1 MEQKSFF
8 STLKDVIIKFWFVF
22 PILYAL
28 FAFVLILLINMNS
41 LPAVIENSVGILL
54 LITLITLP
62 VSWIV
67 LLVNKKWWRC
77 IASFVASVVIAV
89 LSGGALFFMAL
100 AAMFG
105 PDTSTFGKDHPIPA
119 DLEYNLPIQSYQW
132 DDSLAAS
139 VYVDPNSVVAV
150 DTLNTDSYLQIW
162 DGSQQGIYNYDF
174 YYGPLPAGEIY
185 LKCFEV
191 TENIPLSDYRLKKAS
206 MVKIKGTSKF
216 SKLVDKQR
224 FTIYEGVWSDY
235 YAARIEVWFKD
246 AETGDEKKLMEKV
259 YRVEGWMR

>member
-1 MEQKSFF
+1 MERKSFF
-8 STLKDVIIKFWFVF
+8 TTLKDVIIKFWYVF

-28 FAFVLILLINMNS
+28 FAFALILMINMNS

-67 LLVNKKWWRC
+67 LLVNKRWWRC

-89 LSGGALFFMAL
+89 LSGGALFFAIL
-100 AAMFG
+100 AAMFA

-119 DLEYNLPIQSYQW
+119 DLEYNLPLQRYHW

-139 VYVDPNSVVAV
+139 VYVDPDSVVV
-150 DTLNTDSYLQIW
+150 DTLNADSYLQIW
-162 DGSQQGIYNYDF
+162 NGSQGGIYNYDF

-191 TENIPLSDYRLKKAS
+191 TEDIPLSDYRLKKAS
-206 MVKIKGTSKF
+206 MVKINGTSTF
-216 SKLVDKQR
+216 SKLVDKQE
-224 FTIYEGVWSDY
+224 FTIYEGVFHDY

-246 AETGDEKKLMEKV
+246 AKTGDEKKLLEKV

>member
-1 MEQKSFF
+1 MERKSFF
-8 STLKDVIIKFWFVF
+8 TTLKDFIIKFWYVF

-28 FAFVLILLINMNS
+28 FAFALILMINMNS
-41 LPAVIENSVGILL
+41 LPAVIEDSVGILL

-67 LLVNKKWWRC
+67 LLVNKRWWRC

-89 LSGGALFFMAL
+89 LSGGALFFAIL
-100 AAMFG
+100 AAMFA

-119 DLEYNLPIQSYQW
+119 DLEYNLPLQTE
-132 DDSLAAS
+132 
-139 VYVDPNSVVAV
+139 YVC
-150 DTLNTDSYLQIW
+150 LQIW
-162 DGSQQGIYNYDF
+162 DGFQGGIYYYDF

-185 LKCFEV
+185 LKCFEA
-191 TENIPLSDYRLKKAS
+191 TEDIPLSDYRLKKAS
-206 MVKIKGTSKF
+206 KVKINGTSTF
-216 SKLVDKQR
+216 SKLVDKQE
-224 FTIYEGVWSDY
+224 FTIYEGVFHDY

-246 AETGDEKKLMEKV
+246 AKTGDEKKLLEKV

>member
-1 MEQKSFF
+1 MERKSFF
-8 STLKDVIIKFWFVF
+8 TTLKDFIIKFWFVF

-28 FAFVLILLINMNS
+28 FAFALILMINMNS
-41 LPAVIENSVGILL
+41 LPAVIEDSVGILL

-67 LLVNKKWWRC
+67 LLVNKRWWRC
-77 IASFVASVVIAV
+77 IASFAASVVIAV
-89 LSGGALFFMAL
+89 LSGGALFFAIL
-100 AAMFG
+100 AAMFA
-105 PDTSTFGKDHPIPA
+105 PDTSTFGKDHPIPEGLA
-119 DLEYNLPIQSYQW
+119 YNLPLQRYHW

-139 VYVDPNSVVAV
+139 VYVDPDSVVV
-150 DTLNTDSYLQIW
+150 DTLNPDSYLQIW
-162 DGSQQGIYNYDF
+162 DGSQGGIYNYDF

-191 TENIPLSDYRLKKAS
+191 TEVIPLSDYRLKKAS
-206 MVKIKGTSKF
+206 MVQINGTSTF
-216 SKLVDKQR
+216 SKLVDKQE
-224 FTIYEGVWSDY
+224 FTIYEGVFHDY

-246 AETGDEKKLMEKV
+246 AKTGDEKKLLEKV

>member
-1 MEQKSFF
+1 MERKSFF
-8 STLKDVIIKFWFVF
+8 TALKDVIIKFWYVF

-28 FAFVLILLINMNS
+28 FAFALILMINMNS
-41 LPAVIENSVGILL
+41 LPAVIEDSVGILL
-54 LITLITLP
+54 LITLITIP

-67 LLVNKKWWRC
+67 LLVNKRWWRC
-77 IASFVASVVIAV
+77 IASFAASVVIAV
-89 LSGGALFFMAL
+89 LSGGALFFTIL
-100 AAMFG
+100 EAMFA

-119 DLEYNLPIQSYQW
+119 DLEYNLPLQRYHW

-139 VYVDPNSVVAV
+139 VYVDPDSVVV
-150 DTLNTDSYLQIW
+150 DTLNADSYLQIW
-162 DGSQQGIYNYDF
+162 NGSQGGIYNYDF

-191 TENIPLSDYRLKKAS
+191 TEDIPLSDYRLKKAS
-206 MVKIKGTSKF
+206 KVQINGTSTF
-216 SKLVDKQR
+216 SKLVDKQE
-224 FTIYEGVWSDY
+224 FTIYEGVFHDY

-246 AETGDEKKLMEKV
+246 AKTGDEKKLLEKV

>member
-1 MEQKSFF
+1 MERKTFF
-8 STLKDVIIKFWFVF
+8 TTLKDFIIKFWFVF

-28 FAFVLILLINMNS
+28 FAFALILMINMNS
-41 LPAVIENSVGILL
+41 LPAVIGNSVGILL

-67 LLVNKKWWRC
+67 LLVNKRWWRC

-89 LSGGALFFMAL
+89 LSGGALFFAIL
-100 AAMFG
+100 AAMFA

-119 DLEYNLPIQSYQW
+119 DLEYNLPHQYEYVC
-132 DDSLAAS
+132 DSTGISSPVPDS
-139 VYVDPNSVVAV
+139 VNVADV
-150 DTLNTDSYLQIW
+150 HNPDSYLQIW
-162 DGSQQGIYNYDF
+162 DGSQGGIYNYDF

-191 TENIPLSDYRLKKAS
+191 TEDIPLSDYRLKKAS
-206 MVKIKGTSKF
+206 TVEIKGTSTF

-224 FTIYEGVWSDY
+224 FRIYEGVWADY

-246 AETGDEKKLMEKV
+246 AETGDEKKLLEKV

>member
-1 MEQKSFF
+1 MERKSFF
-8 STLKDVIIKFWFVF
+8 TALKDVIFKFWYVF

-28 FAFVLILLINMNS
+28 FAFALILMINMNS

-67 LLVNKKWWRC
+67 LLVNKRWWRC
-77 IASFVASVVIAV
+77 IASFAASVVIAV
-89 LSGGALFFMAL
+89 LSGGALFFTIL
-100 AAMFG
+100 EAMFA

-119 DLEYNLPIQSYQW
+119 DLEYNLPLQRYHW

-139 VYVDPNSVVAV
+139 VYVDPDSVVV
-150 DTLNTDSYLQIW
+150 DTLNADSYLQIW
-162 DGSQQGIYNYDF
+162 NGSQGGIYNYDF

-191 TENIPLSDYRLKKAS
+191 TEDIPLSDYRLKKAS
-206 MVKIKGTSKF
+206 KVKINGTSTF

-224 FTIYEGVWSDY
+224 FTIYEGDWFDY

-246 AETGDEKKLMEKV
+246 AKTGDEKKLLEKV

>member
-1 MEQKSFF
+1 MERKSFF
-8 STLKDVIIKFWFVF
+8 TTLKDVIIKFWYVF

-28 FAFVLILLINMNS
+28 FAFALILMINMNS

-67 LLVNKKWWRC
+67 LLVNKRWWRC
-77 IASFVASVVIAV
+77 IASFAASVVIAV
-89 LSGGALFFMAL
+89 LSGGALFFTIL
-100 AAMFG
+100 EAMFA

-119 DLEYNLPIQSYQW
+119 DLEYNLPLQRYHW

-139 VYVDPNSVVAV
+139 VYVDPDSVVV
-150 DTLNTDSYLQIW
+150 DTLNADSYLQIW
-162 DGSQQGIYNYDF
+162 DGSQGGIYNYDF

-191 TENIPLSDYRLKKAS
+191 TEDIPLSDYRLKKAS
-206 MVKIKGTSKF
+206 MVQINGTSTF
-216 SKLVDKQR
+216 SKLVDKQE
-224 FTIYEGVWSDY
+224 FTIYEGVFHDY

-246 AETGDEKKLMEKV
+246 AKTGDEKKLLEKV

>member
-1 MEQKSFF
+1 MERKSFF
-8 STLKDVIIKFWFVF
+8 TALKDVIIKFWYVF

-28 FAFVLILLINMNS
+28 FAFALILMINMNS
-41 LPAVIENSVGILL
+41 LPAVIEDSVGILL

-67 LLVNKKWWRC
+67 LLVNKRWWRC
-77 IASFVASVVIAV
+77 IASFAASVVIAV
-89 LSGGALFFMAL
+89 LSGGALFFTIL
-100 AAMFG
+100 EAMFA

-119 DLEYNLPIQSYQW
+119 DLEYNLPHRTEYVC
-132 DDSLAAS
+132 DSISEILSPVPDS
-139 VYVDPNSVVAV
+139 VNVADV
-150 DTLNTDSYLQIW
+150 HNPDSYLQIW
-162 DGSQQGIYNYDF
+162 DGLQGGIYYYDF

-191 TENIPLSDYRLKKAS
+191 TEDIPLSDYRLKKAS
-206 MVKIKGTSKF
+206 KVKINGTSTF

-246 AETGDEKKLMEKV
+246 AKTGDEKKLLEKV

>member
-1 MEQKSFF
+1 MERKSFF
-8 STLKDVIIKFWFVF
+8 TTLKDVIIKFWYVF

-28 FAFVLILLINMNS
+28 FAFALILMINMNS
-41 LPAVIENSVGILL
+41 LPAVIEDSVGILL

-67 LLVNKKWWRC
+67 LLVNKRWWRC

-89 LSGGALFFMAL
+89 LSGGALFFAIL
-100 AAMFG
+100 AAMFA

-119 DLEYNLPIQSYQW
+119 DLEYNLPHQTYHW

-139 VYVDPNSVVAV
+139 VYVDPDSVVV
-150 DTLNTDSYLQIW
+150 DTLNPDSYLQIW
-162 DGSQQGIYNYDF
+162 DGFQGGIYNYDF

-191 TENIPLSDYRLKKAS
+191 TEDIPLSDYRLKKAS
-206 MVKIKGTSKF
+206 MVQINGTSTF
-216 SKLVDKQR
+216 SKLVDKQE
-224 FTIYEGVWSDY
+224 FTIYEGVWNDY

-246 AETGDEKKLMEKV
+246 AKTGDEKKLLEKV

>member
-1 MEQKSFF
+1 MERKSFF
-8 STLKDVIIKFWFVF
+8 TTLKDVIIKFWYVF

-28 FAFVLILLINMNS
+28 FAFALILMINMNS
-41 LPAVIENSVGILL
+41 LPAVIEDSVGILL

-67 LLVNKKWWRC
+67 LLVNKRWWRC

-89 LSGGALFFMAL
+89 LSGGALFFAIL
-100 AAMFG
+100 AAMFA

-119 DLEYNLPIQSYQW
+119 DLEYNLPLQRYHW

-139 VYVDPNSVVAV
+139 VYVDPDSVVV
-150 DTLNTDSYLQIW
+150 DTLNADSYLQIW
-162 DGSQQGIYNYDF
+162 DGSQGGIYNYDF

-191 TENIPLSDYRLKKAS
+191 TEDIPLSDYRLKKAS
-206 MVKIKGTSKF
+206 MVQINGTSTF
-216 SKLVDKQR
+216 SKLVDKQE
-224 FTIYEGVWSDY
+224 FTIYEGVWNDY

-246 AETGDEKKLMEKV
+246 AKTGDEKKLLEKV